1 MLEENLIK
9 IYETS
14 FRENREMPALT
25 DYFKGET
32 FSYYEM
38 AKEIAK
44 LHLLF
49 KKAGV
54 KKGDK
59 IALIGRNNPRWCITY
74 IATISYGAVIVP
86 ILQDFAPADI
96 IHIISHTESKL
107 LFLGDNFWDIIEED
121 QIRQIEAVFS
131 LTDFHAIYERNG
143 KALTKFQRDILK
155 NYRSKYPRGF
165 SVNDIK
171 YPEIPNDEVIL
182 LNYTSGTTGYSKG
195 VMLTVNNLTGNV
207 SFARGM
213 VNTQTGTHYFR
224 KGGRTLSFLPLAH
237 AYGCAFDFLSPLAVG
252 GHITLLGKI
261 PSPKILLEAMSV
273 VKPPI
278 VCCVPRVLEK
288 VYRKQVMPML
298 EKGPMSIAVKIPLLN
313 TAIYSVIRKKLLDA
327 FGGNVDIFI
336 VGGAPMN
343 QETESFLMKIKFPIT
358 IGYGMTE
365 CAPLISF
372 TPDNEFKAGSC
383 GRYLKGLLDVRI
395 DSPDPEHVAGEIV
408 VRGEHVMK
416 GYYKNEKDTEK
427 VLEPDG
433 WLHTG
438 DMGYVSEDDFL
449 YVLGRFKS
457 LLIASDG
464 EKYSPEGMEE
474 AIVDKSPFID
484 QIIIYNNQSPFTGA
498 IVVPNRDALRRELDA
513 RDIREGRAA
522 AAADILGAE
531 IDRYRAGGPYAGEF
545 PERWLPAGLAIV
557 DEPFTEQNG
566 LINSTMKIV
575 RNKVEEY
582 FRDRID
588 YLYTPEGRE
597 LRNDKNLAS
606 LRKMVE

>member
-96 IHIISHTESKL
+96 IHIINHSESKL

-182 LNYTSGTTGYSKG
+182 LNYTSGTTAWS
-195 VMLTVNNLTGNV
+195 TRRPAPTI
-207 SFARGM
+207 SAR
-213 VNTQTGTHYFR
+213 
-224 KGGRTLSFLPLAH
+224 A
-237 AYGCAFDFLSPLAVG
+237 
-252 GHITLLGKI
+252 
-261 PSPKILLEAMSV
+261 
-273 VKPPI
+273 
-278 VCCVPRVLEK
+278 
-288 VYRKQVMPML
+288 
-298 EKGPMSIAVKIPLLN
+298 
-313 TAIYSVIRKKLLDA
+313 
-327 FGGNVDIFI
+327 
-336 VGGAPMN
+336 
-343 QETESFLMKIKFPIT
+343 
-358 IGYGMTE
+358 
-365 CAPLISF
+365 
-372 TPDNEFKAGSC
+372 
-383 GRYLKGLLDVRI
+383 
-395 DSPDPEHVAGEIV
+395 
-408 VRGEHVMK
+408 
-416 GYYKNEKDTEK
+416 
-427 VLEPDG
+427 
-433 WLHTG
+433 
-438 DMGYVSEDDFL
+438 
-449 YVLGRFKS
+449 
-457 LLIASDG
+457 
-464 EKYSPEGMEE
+464 
-474 AIVDKSPFID
+474 
-484 QIIIYNNQSPFTGA
+484 
-498 IVVPNRDALRRELDA
+498 DA
-513 RDIREGRAA
+513 RCRSCRWPTPTAA
-522 AAADILGAE
+522 PSTSSRRWPSGGTSPCWVRSRPQRSCWKPCPWSSRRSSAA
-531 IDRYRAGGPYAGEF
+531 YR
-545 PERWLPAGLAIV
+545 
-557 DEPFTEQNG
+557 
-566 LINSTMKIV
+566 
-575 RNKVEEY
+575 
-582 FRDRID
+582 
-588 YLYTPEGRE
+588 
-597 LRNDKNLAS
+597 
-606 LRKMVE
+606 

>member
-96 IHIISHTESKL
+96 IHIINHSESKL

-237 AYGCAFDFLSPLAVG
+237 AYGCAIDMLSPLAVG
-252 GHITLLGKI
+252 AHVTLLGKM
-261 PSPKILLEAMSV
+261 PAPKILVEAMANVRPNV
-273 VKPPI
+273 VVTVPLLIEKI
-278 VCCVPRVLEK
+278 V
-288 VYRKQVMPML
+288 RKQVFP
-298 EKGPMSIAVKIPLLN
+298 KISRGVAKVAVKIPGVN
-313 TAIYSVIRKKLLDA
+313 NKIYAGIREKLIET
-327 FGGNVDIFI
+327 FGGELSHVII
-336 VGGAPMN
+336 GGAPLN
-343 QETESFLMKIKFPIT
+343 AEVEDFLTRIKFPFCV
-358 IGYGMTE
+358 GYGMTE
-365 CAPLISF
+365 CGPLISY
-372 TPDNEFKAGSC
+372 TDYWEFIPRSC
-383 GRYLKGLLDVRI
+383 GKILAPIMELRI
-395 DSPDPEHVAGEIV
+395 DSPDPFNVPGEILT
-408 VRGEHVMK
+408 RGENVMM
-416 GYYKNEKDTEK
+416 GYYKNEKATAE

-438 DMGYVSEDDFL
+438 DMGTTDDIGTIFIRGRCKSML
-449 YVLGRFKS
+449 LGSNGQNIYPEEIEARLNNMRCVMES
-457 LLIASDG
+457 L
-464 EKYSPEGMEE
+464 
-474 AIVDKSPFID
+474 IVDR
-484 QIIIYNNQSPFTGA
+484 NGRLVA
-498 IVVPNRDALRRELDA
+498 LVVPDYEQADKEGVDHAKLQEIMNENLKELNTQV
-513 RDIREGRAA
+513 AA
-522 AAADILGAE
+522 YERIAE
-531 IDRYRAGGPYAGEF
+531 IMLYPTEF
-545 PERWLPAGLAIV
+545 EKTAKRSI
-557 DEPFTEQNG
+557 
-566 LINSTMKIV
+566 K
-575 RNKVEEY
+575 R
-582 FRDRID
+582 
-588 YLYTPEGRE
+588 YLYR
-597 LRNDKNLAS
+597 
-606 LRKMVE
+606 